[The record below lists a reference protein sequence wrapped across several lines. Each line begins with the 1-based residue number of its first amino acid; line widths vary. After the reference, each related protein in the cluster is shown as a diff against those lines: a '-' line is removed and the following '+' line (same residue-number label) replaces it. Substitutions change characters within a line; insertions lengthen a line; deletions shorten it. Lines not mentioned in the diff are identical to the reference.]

1 MTPGERAAAL
11 ATLAFGLY
19 LIATSLGAAPL
30 ALNIAVGLPLAVFGV
45 VYAAFGGS
53 REALLWGGV
62 LAIAGVATA
71 AGGAAPPLLVAGVAL
86 VFISLFAILA
96 GRR

>member
-11 ATLAFGLY
+11 AALALGLY
-19 LIATSLGAAPL
+19 LIAASLGAAPL
-30 ALNIAVGLPLAVFGV
+30 SLNAAVGIPLAVFGAA
-45 VYAAFGGS
+45 YAALGGT

-62 LAIAGVATA
+62 LTIAGVSTA

-86 VFISLFAILA
+86 VFVSLFALLA